1 MGSVGQWDNGFEG
14 KKKRKKKQCM
24 YPRKIHLR
32 NYVVLDGRRPE
43 KAGLGNLK
51 RRKLQKYP
59 QGPLGGSNIKDRGSV
74 QTTDLVQVRYTEC

>member
-1 MGSVGQWDNGFEG
+1 MGGVVCGSWVAVQNKEEALSGNGFCSPVGKRLEG
-14 KKKRKKKQCM
+14 KKEKEKKQCV

-51 RRKLQKYP
+51 RRKLQKYL
-59 QGPLGGSNIKDRGSV
+59 QGPLGG
-74 QTTDLVQVRYTEC
+74 